1 MFQVQGLESH
11 HSGVCEQQFVKAQTI
26 TIIEVAGSQA
36 CEQQFCEEKTAIE
49 ATQSG
54 RKCTPTATVVYDTKT
69 IIEFYIHFQNIY
81 DYFIMSFFDYSL
93 SSFFYDFSQCN
104 KRSSSKLIQL
114 VPLKIQCFHSIIIWH
129 LIIQLHTQVLLF
141 AKYFINS
148 SKELID
154 FVVENC

>member
-11 HSGVCEQQFVKAQTI
+11 HSGVCEKPKQLQLLKWQVHKHVSSSFVKRK
-26 TIIEVAGSQA
+26 
-36 CEQQFCEEKTAIE
+36 QQQKQHNQEGVH
-49 ATQSG
+49 QQQQ
-54 RKCTPTATVVYDTKT
+54 VVYDTKT

-114 VPLKIQCFHSIIIWH
+114 VPIKIQCFHSIIIWH

-141 AKYFINS
+141 AKYFY
-148 SKELID
+148 KQFQGAD
-154 FVVENC
+154 

>member
-1 MFQVQGLESH
+1 
-11 HSGVCEQQFVKAQTI
+11 
-26 TIIEVAGSQA
+26 VAGSQA

-104 KRSSSKLIQL
+104 K
-114 VPLKIQCFHSIIIWH
+114 
-129 LIIQLHTQVLLF
+129 
-141 AKYFINS
+141 
-148 SKELID
+148 KE
-154 FVVENC
+154 